1 MNMANTEVREGTPSK
16 IAIAVVKKLAE
27 MKMNKAELAIQ
38 LGVSR
43 SMVSQYL
50 AGKYK
55 SNPAD
60 LEEMLQDFLEANG
73 NSEFSTADQRTE
85 TASTLAPEEQTK
97 ELPKKA
103 AYYESRDYMGVMSVC
118 QSCQEDMGL
127 GIIIGKSGYGKS
139 YALQRYAKMPKV
151 VYMECDDTMSCRD
164 LVEAIEGKLGIPR
177 ATSGTIW
184 KRVCRIREFLNVN
197 TGYLLIIDEAD
208 KLINKYTAAKMEIL
222 RGIYDQ
228 AEVGI
233 VIAGEPKLEV
243 DLRNMLDR
251 FANRIDF
258 FYKLGGLDK
267 KELDGYLTGWNVSE
281 DARRELASR
290 AYSSRNG
297 CFRLLDRTLNNVLR
311 VMKSRGVTEVTIDI
325 VNEASGMMLL

>member
-1 MNMANTEVREGTPSK
+1 MANTETREGTPSR
-16 IAIAVVKKLAE
+16 IALAVVKKLEE

-43 SMVSQYL
+43 PMVSQYL

-55 SNPAD
+55 SDPTA

-73 NSEFSTADQRTE
+73 VNISSD
-85 TASTLAPEEQTK
+85 APEMECQEAPK

-103 AYYESRDYMGVMSVC
+103 AYYESRDYIGVMSVC

-139 YALQRYAKMPKV
+139 YALQHYAKMPKV

-164 LVEAIEGKLGIPR
+164 LVEAIDGKLGIPL

-197 TGYLLIIDEAD
+197 AGYLLIIDEAD

-228 AEVGI
+228 VDVGI

-267 KELDGYLTGWNVSE
+267 KELDGYLAGWSISE

-311 VMKSRGVTEVTIDI
+311 VMKSRGVTEVTTDI
-325 VNEASGMMLL
+325 VNEAYGMMVL

>member
-1 MNMANTEVREGTPSK
+1 MANTEVREGTPSK

-73 NSEFSTADQRTE
+73 EGIPSGDPDDMEPDGSIR
-85 TASTLAPEEQTK
+85 K
-97 ELPKKA
+97 GLPQKA
-103 AYYESRDYMGVMSVC
+103 VYYESRDYMGVMSVC

-267 KELDGYLTGWNVSE
+267 KELDGYLAGWTISE

>member
-1 MNMANTEVREGTPSK
+1 MANTEVREGTPSK
-16 IAIAVVKKLAE
+16 LALAVIEKLKE
-27 MKMNKAELAIQ
+27 MKMNKLELAYQ
-38 LGVSR
+38 LEVSR
-43 SMVSQYL
+43 TMVSQYL
-50 AGKYK
+50 SGKYK
-55 SNPAD
+55 SNPER
-60 LEEMLQDFLEANG
+60 LEDMLRDFLAANG
-73 NSEFSTADQRTE
+73 NTDFSETNQDEE
-85 TASTLAPEEQTK
+85 TAPALTSEEQTK

>member
-1 MNMANTEVREGTPSK
+1 MANTEVREGTPSK
-16 IAIAVVKKLAE
+16 LALAVIEKLKE
-27 MKMNKAELAIQ
+27 MKMNKLELAYQ
-38 LGVSR
+38 LEVSR
-43 SMVSQYL
+43 TMVSQYL
-50 AGKYK
+50 SGKYK
-55 SNPAD
+55 SNPER
-60 LEEMLQDFLEANG
+60 LEDMLRDFLAANG
-73 NSEFSTADQRTE
+73 NTDFSETNQDEE
-85 TASTLAPEEQTK
+85 TAPALTSEEQTK

-267 KELDGYLTGWNVSE
+267 KELDGYLTGWNISE

>member
-1 MNMANTEVREGTPSK
+1 MANTEVREGTPSK
-16 IAIAVVKKLAE
+16 LALAVIEKLKE
-27 MKMNKAELAIQ
+27 MKMNKLELAYQ
-38 LGVSR
+38 LEVSR
-43 SMVSQYL
+43 TMVSQYL
-50 AGKYK
+50 SGKYK
-55 SNPAD
+55 SNPER
-60 LEEMLQDFLEANG
+60 LEDMLRDFLAANG
-73 NSEFSTADQRTE
+73 NTDFSETNQDEE
-85 TASTLAPEEQTK
+85 TAPALTSEEQTK

-267 KELDGYLTGWNVSE
+267 KELDGYLAGWTISE

-325 VNEASGMMLL
+325 VSEASGMMLL

>member
-1 MNMANTEVREGTPSK
+1 MANTEVREGTPSK
-16 IAIAVVKKLAE
+16 LALAVVKKLAE
-27 MKMNKAELAIQ
+27 MKMHKTELAAQ
-38 LGVSR
+38 LHVSR

-55 SNPAD
+55 SNPAE
-60 LEEMLQDFLEANG
+60 LEEMLKDFLAANG
-73 NSEFSTADQRTE
+73 NSDFLEADQRTE
-85 TASTLAPEEQTK
+85 TIPAVAEQTK
-97 ELPKKA
+97 KLPKKA

-127 GIIIGKSGYGKS
+127 GIIIGQSGYGKS
-139 YALQRYAKMPKV
+139 YALQHYAKMPKV

-177 ATSGTIW
+177 ATSGTNW
-184 KRVCRIREFLNVN
+184 KRICRIREFLNVN

-208 KLINKYTAAKMEIL
+208 KLINKYTASKMEIL

-228 AEVGI
+228 ADVGI

-267 KELDGYLTGWNVSE
+267 KELDGYLAGWSISE

>member
-1 MNMANTEVREGTPSK
+1 MANTEVREGTPSP
-16 IAIAVVKKLAE
+16 IALAVSKKLAE

-55 SNPAD
+55 SD
-60 LEEMLQDFLEANG
+60 TSGLEEMLQDFLEANG
-73 NSEFSTADQRTE
+73 AQVP
-85 TASTLAPEEQTK
+85 LGGPEVQQERPK
-97 ELPKKA
+97 ALPKKA

-258 FYKLGGLDK
+258 FYQLGGLDK
-267 KELDGYLTGWNVSE
+267 KELDGYLAGWDISD
-281 DARRELASR
+281 DARRELAGR
-290 AYSSRNG
+290 AYNSRNG

-311 VMKSRGVTEVTIDI
+311 VMKSRGTTEVTLEI

>member
-1 MNMANTEVREGTPSK
+1 METTEVREGTPSR
-16 IAIAVVKKLAE
+16 IALAVIKKLAE

-55 SNPAD
+55 SDPAA

-73 NSEFSTADQRTE
+73 VRETSSADDDIELQ
-85 TASTLAPEEQTK
+85 EERM
-97 ELPKKA
+97 ELPQKI

-139 YALQRYAKMPKV
+139 YALQHYAKMPKV
-151 VYMECDDTMSCRD
+151 VYLECDDTMSCRD
-164 LVEAIEGKLGIPR
+164 LVEAIEGKLGIPK
-177 ATSGTIW
+177 ASSGTIW

-228 AEVGI
+228 ADVGV
-233 VIAGEPKLEV
+233 VIAGEPKLEM

-258 FYKLGGLDK
+258 FYKLGGLDQ
-267 KELDGYLTGWNVSE
+267 KELDGYLKGWKVSE
-281 DARRELASR
+281 DARQELANR
-290 AYSSRNG
+290 AYHSRNG

-311 VMKSRGVTEVTIDI
+311 VMKSRGVTEVTTDI

>member
-1 MNMANTEVREGTPSK
+1 MNMANSEVREGTPSK

-73 NSEFSTADQRTE
+73 EGVPSSD
-85 TASTLAPEEQTK
+85 PDDMEQDGSIRNG
-97 ELPKKA
+97 LPQKA

-267 KELDGYLTGWNVSE
+267 KELDGYLAGWTISE